1 MIQETPEEEQ
11 KQELEAPTAESP
23 AEVEADIES
32 LKKAL
37 EEEKAKAERY
47 LANWQRAQADYANF
61 KRYCQQEKEETQRLA
76 NASLILSILPALD
89 DIERAFAVIPAEPAE
104 QPWAKG
110 VRMVFDKLMSA
121 LQAQGL
127 TLIEAEGEQFD
138 PRLHE
143 GIAQGQGKEGI
154 IIKEVEKGYRL
165 NDRVIRPAKVIVGSG
180 EIEKEE

>member
-1 MIQETPEEEQ
+1 MIEETPEE
-11 KQELEAPTAESP
+11 KQATPAEPAAPEAEAYIESP
-23 AEVEADIES
+23 DLVG
-32 LKKAL
+32 AL
-37 EEEKAKAERY
+37 AEEKAKAERY

-76 NASLILSILPALD
+76 NASLVLSVLPALD
-89 DIERAFAVIPAEPAE
+89 DAGRAFAMIPAELAD
-104 QPWAKG
+104 QPWVKG

-127 TLIEAEGEQFD
+127 TPIEAEGEPFD

-143 GIAQGQGKEGI
+143 GIARGKGKEGI

-165 NDRVIRPAKVIVGSG
+165 NERVIRPSRVIVGSG
-180 EIEKEE
+180 EEEKED